1 MAWAVVFDDHF
12 AREFAGFDSQVK
24 VELRAMVLLL
34 QVRGPELGRP
44 RADTL
49 KGSAYANMKELRF
62 DAADGVWRAAFAFDP
77 ERKAVILVAADKSG
91 SNEKAFYK
99 KLIRIADKRYKAH
112 LAELRNKER
121 E

>member
-1 MAWAVVFDDHF
+1 MTWTVVFDDHF
-12 AREFAGFDSQVK
+12 AQEFAGFDKDVK

-34 QVRGPELGRP
+34 QARGPELGRP

-91 SNEKAFYK
+91 TNEKAFYK
-99 KLIRIADKRYKAH
+99 KLIRTADRRYRTH
-112 LAELRNKER
+112 LAELRNKET

>member
-12 AREFAGFDSQVK
+12 AQEFAGFDSQVK
-24 VELRAMVLLL
+24 VQLRAMVLLL
-34 QVRGPELGRP
+34 QARGPELGRP

-91 SNEKAFYK
+91 SNDKAFYK
-99 KLIRIADKRYKAH
+99 KLIRTADRRYRAH

>member
-1 MAWAVVFDDHF
+1 MAWTVVFDDHF
-12 AREFAGFDSQVK
+12 AKEFASFDSQVK

-34 QVRGPELGRP
+34 QARGPELGRP

-62 DAADGVWRAAFAFDP
+62 DAADGVWRAAFAFDS
-77 ERKAVILVAADKSG
+77 ERKAVVLVAADKSG
-91 SNEKAFYK
+91 TNEKAFYK
-99 KLIRIADKRYKAH
+99 KLIRMADMRYRAH
-112 LAELRNKER
+112 LAALRNKER